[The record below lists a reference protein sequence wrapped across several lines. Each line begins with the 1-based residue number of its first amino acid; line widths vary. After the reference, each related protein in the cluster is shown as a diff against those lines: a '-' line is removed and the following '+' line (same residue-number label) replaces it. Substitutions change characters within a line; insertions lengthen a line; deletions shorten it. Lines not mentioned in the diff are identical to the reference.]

1 MDGAPRLWIPRTKI
15 LEPKRELI
23 LPVGVRGRYKLTVRG
38 GDMRVRR
45 ESPWIDNLITNIGLD
60 SLALGT
66 DNTTCVVGTGNTA
79 PDATDTALASQV
91 ASTTTTQASSAQT
104 DINSPYG
111 MMKTVVKRFAQG
123 VAAGNLAEVGIGPAA
138 NALFSRALIVDEE
151 GNPTT
156 LSVQSDEVL
165 DVTYQLI
172 VYPPLSDVEDTVAI
186 TGSGDHDIV
195 FRAASVGSSSWWT
208 FFGGQ
213 VMSFVIKGSEGSST
227 AYDGAIGAITG
238 SPSGSSSNSSSVEMA
253 AYSSSSYQRDI
264 TWVWGL
270 NNGNFAGGIGAVRT
284 ALQDSGGGFSS
295 RLTFQCG
302 FSPAIDKDASKTLA
316 LTFRYSWGRA

>member
-60 SLALGT
+60 SLAPGASI
-66 DNTTCVVGTGNTA
+66 TTCVVGTGSTA
-79 PDATDTALASQV
+79 PNVTDTALVSQV
-91 ASTTTTQASSAQT
+91 ASTTTTQASSTQT
-104 DINSPYG
+104 DNNSPYG
-111 MMKTVVKRFAQG
+111 IMKTVVKRFAQG
-123 VAAGNLAEVGIGPAA
+123 AAAGNLAEVGIGPAA
-138 NALFSRALIVDEE
+138 DALFSRALIVDEE

-172 VYPPLSDVEDTVAI
+172 AYPPLSDVEDTVAI

-195 FRAASVGSSSWWT
+195 FRAASVGSSTWWRFNT
-208 FFGGQ
+208 
-213 VMSFVIKGSEGSST
+213 GSGVFNVTGVASSGA
-227 AYDGAIGAITG
+227 AYEGAIGAITG
-238 SPSGSSSNSSSVEMA
+238 SPSGLSNDAGSVEVA
-253 AYSSSSYQRDI
+253 SYSPGSYQRDI

-284 ALQDSGGGFSS
+284 DLRTNVGDTS

-302 FSPAIDKDASKTLA
+302 FSPAIAKDASKTLA
-316 LTFRYSWGRA
+316 LTFRYSWGRV